1 MQGQQM
7 MGQGRNPAAMTMGPL
22 TEQDMFHNILV
33 LLKHTVREYATAATE
48 ANCAIVRQTMQR
60 MLHETLSEQAD
71 CYQVMGRQGWYP
83 PSPSATRQDVQKAV
97 QTHRQC
103 AQQTAQALQMSG
115 IRPTLQSGAAMQNGQ
130 NGGMR
135 PNPDQHQGQPSN
147 QWQQPAQTGQAAPQW
162 QPGGNPAYGQVN
174 YQTSSAQ
181 PAFTNQA
188 TSGQSGAPFGAL
200 EASTQS
206 STVTQEPWRATAPY
220 GQGETTH

>member
-7 MGQGRNPAAMTMGPL
+7 GQGQNAMGSGMGPL

-48 ANCAIVRQTMQR
+48 ANCAVVRQTMQR
-60 MLHETLSEQAD
+60 MLHETLAEQAD

-83 PSPSATRQDVQKAV
+83 PSPSATRQDVQKAI

-103 AQQTAQALQMSG
+103 AQQTAQGLQRSG
-115 IRPTLQSGAAMQNGQ
+115 IRPTLQSGGGMQNGQ
-130 NGGMR
+130 SGGYR
-135 PNPDQHQGQPSN
+135 PSPEPHQWQPAN
-147 QWQQPAQTGQAAPQW
+147 QWQPSAQPGQASPQW
-162 QPGGNPAYGQVN
+162 QPAGSPMAYGQAH
-174 YQTSSAQ
+174 YQTNPMQ
-181 PAFTNQA
+181 PALTNQV
-188 TSGQSGAPFGAL
+188 TSNPSGAASGAL

-220 GQGETTH
+220 AQGESTH